1 MRGGNESNTSRVD
14 RADLPLPLHTE
25 LQAAAHSVGSALTS
39 LLPLA
44 ASRESA
50 KGNRNRTVSAGPKE
64 MVSVHTKD
72 PTCVC
77 ARLKQRA
84 RNSG

>member
-1 MRGGNESNTSRVD
+1 MKVTPAEWNVQICLSHCPV
-14 RADLPLPLHTE
+14 LHTE

-84 RNSG
+84 QNSG